1 MTFDDGIVKIYN
13 VTNDAQPGEMP
24 VKGLTLAE
32 SFYFHEESLGIT
44 RYYEALKAGQ
54 LIERVISIPWP
65 AVINI
70 NQIAIF
76 EDNMQY
82 QVRMVQQDTD
92 DFGLKILRL
101 SLERNG
107 EEYEINQ

>member
-1 MTFDDGIVKIYN
+1 MTFDDGIVKIYDVKN
-13 VTNDAQPGEMP
+13 EARPGDLP
-24 VKGLTLAE
+24 VKGLSLAE
-32 SFYFHEESLGIT
+32 PFYFHEESLGIT

-65 AVINI
+65 AQVNI
-70 NQIAIF
+70 NQVAVF
-76 EDNMQY
+76 EDGTQY

-92 DFGLKILRL
+92 GFGLKILRL

-107 EEYEINQ
+107 EDYEINN

>member
-13 VTNDAQPGEMP
+13 VQNEAEPGDMP
-24 VKGLTLAE
+24 VKGLV
-32 SFYFHEESLGIT
+32 SPGIFYFHEESLGIT

-65 AVINI
+65 AEITI
-70 NQIAIF
+70 NQIAVF
-76 EDNMQY
+76 EDGGQF
-82 QVRMVQQDTD
+82 QIRMVQQAHDENGIKT
-92 DFGLKILRL
+92 IRL

-107 EEYEINQ
+107 EEYEVIE

>member
-13 VTNDAQPGEMP
+13 VENDAQPGEMP
-24 VKGLTLAE
+24 VKGLALEE
-32 SFYFHEESLGIT
+32 SFHFFEESLGIT

-65 AVINI
+65 ASVNT
-70 NQIAIF
+70 NQVAIF
-76 EDNMQY
+76 EDGAQY
-82 QVRMVQQDTD
+82 QVRMVQQGAD

-107 EEYEINQ
+107 EDYEINQ